1 MKLGQMISLDAG
13 EMLPAELTAILAQ
26 LREAAEMRRFR
37 VLLSDDERFAVP
49 EPLDDLLRPTVL
61 PMDYIPG
68 ELIETMEQAS
78 PDRRNGLARGLVD
91 LVLRDGYSPSA
102 TRQDA

>member
-1 MKLGQMISLDAG
+1 
-13 EMLPAELTAILAQ
+13 
-26 LREAAEMRRFR
+26 MRRFR
-37 VLLSDDERFAVP
+37 ALLSDDDRFVVP
-49 EPLDDLLRPTVL
+49 EPLDDLMRPTVL

-68 ELIETMEQAS
+68 ELIETMEHAP
-78 PDRRNGLARGLVD
+78 PDRRNGLAKGLLD